1 MNTERKLRLPHKPS
15 KETVKKAAKDTA
27 TYTPFALAGSV
38 LGAATANQIAAPH
51 VELNRFAEVQPRLDF
66 GGKGLDVTY
75 GSTMHLP
82 NALEKLPHMGVDIN
96 ITHLNASV
104 DNASSFK
111 ELASL
116 AAQYKPNIVEP
127 IQHAMMERLAMGATI
142 GAAALTAA
150 GYFAIKKYRQQ
161 PESINIKQHF
171 NRLKNANLKT
181 KAIAGLVGV
190 VALLGAGKITE
201 GTVFASNGTEQTIVK
216 RPLPKEITDKSPMLK
231 GAWME
236 GFGSELPEKAF
247 SAFVEYKKNV
257 EQELDISK
265 NTFEEQFATY
275 KEKNGSL
282 INNPD
287 YKIAMHVSDAHCN
300 YAMFKYGLEPVVDA
314 FQPSTIFNSG
324 DTYTNSG
331 TMPYEKNCFTDFR
344 AAIAKGYEKATIIN
358 TIGNHDPKNFINID
372 SDPKVITPTEDDHY
386 IAESE
391 FGKVI
396 VTPDESKAT
405 WQSIP
410 EEKTNDMYELVAKQ
424 SAKTEE
430 VACKVAEE
438 DGREPIVM
446 VHRPQVSFGTSLKGC
461 ASLLLKGHTHKN
473 QKLKAVISD
482 NGEQVIH
489 HTAGSMSGTGNTI
502 AIYETPKKP
511 ASYSMLY
518 FNGSNELRGATTV
531 TFYPGGDV
539 TITDEKMPKI
549 IDKDLN
555 SAIRV
560 QLKEAVTSQPS
571 H

>member
-15 KETVKKAAKDTA
+15 KERVKEVAKDIA
-27 TYTPFALAGSV
+27 IGSPFALTGGV

-66 GGKGLDVTY
+66 GGNGLDVTY

-82 NALEKLPHMGVDIN
+82 NALQNLPHMGVDIN

-104 DNASSFK
+104 DDPSSFK

-127 IQHAMMERLAMGATI
+127 IQHALMERLAVGATI

-150 GYFAIKKYRQQ
+150 GYFAIKKYREL
-161 PESINIKQHF
+161 PNGINVPHHID
-171 NRLKNANLKT
+171 RLKSSNMKT
-181 KAIAGLVGV
+181 KVIAGLVGV

-201 GTVFASNGTEQTIVK
+201 GTVFASNGTDKTIVK
-216 RPLPKEITDKSPMLK
+216 RPLPHAITSKDPMLK
-231 GAWME
+231 DAWME
-236 GFGSELPEKAF
+236 GFGSELPQKAF

-257 EQELDISK
+257 EDELGISK
-265 NTFEEQFATY
+265 KAFKEQFEVYQA
-275 KEKNGSL
+275 NSNSL
-282 INNPD
+282 INNPN
-287 YKIAMHVSDAHCN
+287 YRVAMHVSDAHCN
-300 YAMFKYGLEPVVDA
+300 YAMYKYGLEPVVDA

-344 AAIAKGYEKATIIN
+344 AAIAKGNEKATIIN
-358 TIGNHDPKNFINID
+358 AIGNHDPKNYINID
-372 SDPKVITPTEDDHY
+372 SDPKVITPTEGDHY
-386 IAESE
+386 IAETE

-410 EEKTNDMYELVAKQ
+410 EEKTNDMYELVEKQ
-424 SAKTEE
+424 SNSTVEA
-430 VACKVAEE
+430 ACKIAEE
-438 DGREPIVM
+438 DGSEPKVM
-446 VHRPQVSFGTSLKGC
+446 VHRPQVSFDTSLKGC

-473 QKLKAVISD
+473 QKLKAVLSD
-482 NGEQVIH
+482 SGQEVIH

-511 ASYSMLY
+511 ASFSMLY
-518 FNGSNELRGATTV
+518 FNDSNELRGATTV
-531 TFYPGGDV
+531 TFFPGGDV
-539 TITDEKMPKI
+539 KIEDEKMPKN

-555 SAIRV
+555 NAVRV
-560 QLKEAVTSQPS
+560 PLKEAVTSQPS